1 MAYQPPPG
9 GIPPYYSYYN
19 PQQLYYPYAYSYPYG
34 HPGMAYMQ
42 PPPIDPSLLSG
53 NPNAQQQTSTSTAQ
67 NQLVPQQASPTA
79 SEASDRGDLDDE
91 TDDDHP
97 RFALHPVPQPPKAPK
112 SASSK
117 KSKSASEPASDI
129 GFGEEVDDGDPNV
142 PGSSKPRK
150 TTGGKTPKT
159 NYVSSNGT
167 PRVRVPGPI
176 GPVTGAPTDEQ
187 SGDMDASEFVSP
199 VRALNHIDLDLF
211 PSKAVF
217 ENILYTYQSNLSAR
231 KRNKALIS
239 RRAYAEIQ
247 KTLVEIRDARCRRGT
262 AQYRFWVK
270 KMFGLI
276 DFYGHDVVGHQG
288 KPVAIREDIYDI
300 LVHCHDQ
307 CDHGGRDRTVE
318 VVKDFYR
325 WIPKV
330 IIGEF
335 VKHCPGCN
343 LKRATVKSEASKMPL
358 YDLADIDAMEPME
371 PDEDDEMGAAADGGK
386 GPDDDDDDDVD

>member
-53 NPNAQQQTSTSTAQ
+53 SPNAQQPAGSSAAQ

-79 SEASDRGDLDDE
+79 SDASDRGEDDE
-91 TDDDHP
+91 TDDDQP
-97 RFALHPVPQPPKAPK
+97 RFALHPVPQPTKPPK

-117 KSKSASEPASDI
+117 KSKSTSEGASEL
-129 GFGEEVDDGDPNV
+129 GLGEMGEEGDGA
-142 PGSSKPRK
+142 GSSKAGGSKPRK

-167 PRVRVPGPI
+167 PRVRIPGPI
-176 GPVTGAPTDEQ
+176 GPVTGAPSDEQ

-199 VRALNHIDLDLF
+199 VRHLNHIDLDLF

-239 RRAYAEIQ
+239 RQAYAEIQ

-262 AQYRFWVK
+262 AQYRFW
-270 KMFGLI
+270 
-276 DFYGHDVVGHQG
+276 
-288 KPVAIREDIYDI
+288 
-300 LVHCHDQ
+300 
-307 CDHGGRDRTVE
+307 
-318 VVKDFYR
+318 
-325 WIPKV
+325 
-330 IIGEF
+330 
-335 VKHCPGCN
+335 
-343 LKRATVKSEASKMPL
+343 
-358 YDLADIDAMEPME
+358 
-371 PDEDDEMGAAADGGK
+371 
-386 GPDDDDDDDVD
+386 